1 MFDEIIEKNKNNII
15 NTVCDLIKFKSVSTE
30 TNNINEPFGNECK
43 KALDYFLN
51 LGKSMG
57 FKTKNVDN
65 YCGYVEF
72 GTGEELVGIIGHLDV
87 VPALESDG
95 WSTPPFESSIRD
107 GKIFGRG
114 SIDDKGPVVAALYA
128 MKAVSETCNVN
139 KRIRLIVGLNE
150 EKDWKCINYY
160 KEHEEHPKIGFSP
173 DANFPA
179 IYAEKG
185 IISIELKNK
194 FLIKNMTILNIDC
207 NNNAINVVPKYCSI
221 TLRYNSNNNHYNF
234 KNINNIEN
242 NTKIEIQNIDENT
255 IKIISYGTASH
266 AAHPELGKNAITN
279 LVTYLIENTKVSFD
293 NDLNEYSYLY
303 TLYKLGLFEIQSPLL
318 LSVENVINTISNFNN
333 LIKLEN
339 INKKILRDETGILTS
354 NVAVLDYKD
363 EKLITKI
370 NLRVPLETSLEY
382 IENQYKKLSNIFE
395 NIEIKTIGYQK
406 GILVPKNS
414 YLVKTLVD
422 IFNKKTGMN
431 KEAIAIGG
439 GTYAR
444 AFENCISYGMTMPGD
459 SDMCHQVNEFIEIN
473 KLILSSKIYAN
484 AIYELCK

>member
-1 MFDEIIEKNKNNII
+1 M
-15 NTVCDLIKFKSVSTE
+15 IKV
-30 TNNINEPFGNECK
+30 
-43 KALDYFLN
+43 LL
-51 LGKSMG
+51 L
-57 FKTKNVDN
+57 
-65 YCGYVEF
+65 
-72 GTGEELVGIIGHLDV
+72 LL
-87 VPALESDG
+87 
-95 WSTPPFESSIRD
+95 
-107 GKIFGRG
+107 
-114 SIDDKGPVVAALYA
+114 
-128 MKAVSETCNVN
+128 
-139 KRIRLIVGLNE
+139 
-150 EKDWKCINYY
+150 YY